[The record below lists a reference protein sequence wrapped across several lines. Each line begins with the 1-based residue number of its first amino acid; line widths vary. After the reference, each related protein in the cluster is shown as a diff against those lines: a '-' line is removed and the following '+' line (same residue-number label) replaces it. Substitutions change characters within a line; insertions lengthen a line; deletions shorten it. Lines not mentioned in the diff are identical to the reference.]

1 MAKEIFS
8 VTFKRDVTASEA
20 TVKAVLPSTT
30 RMSKYGLHLSYLRL
44 LCQRQRKKSPIQ
56 TKRICNDNNF
66 VFCRTKNTNK
76 HLMKVCLDLGYIV
89 DNSFPLTRFYFHE
102 KFNFSHINRQFE
114 IILELKLI
122 FPYWLCSILLMR
134 VAEKSSVVIPRLS

>member
-44 LCQRQRKKSPIQ
+44 LCQRERKKSPIQ
-56 TKRICNDNNF
+56 KKKRNGYLFQGAGLLTSSYCI
-66 VFCRTKNTNK
+66 VAAGMTNE
-76 HLMKVCLDLGYIV
+76 G
-89 DNSFPLTRFYFHE
+89 SR
-102 KFNFSHINRQFE
+102 
-114 IILELKLI
+114 
-122 FPYWLCSILLMR
+122 
-134 VAEKSSVVIPRLS
+134 KSSVVIPGLS